1 MIVISF
7 DPGQALGWAVGS
19 YYDDQPYGMDEAG
32 ISEHGVRSFRYL
44 LDHLQ
49 PYLNYPHV
57 IVVEKFV
64 PRSNSFIANIS
75 PVKVEGAM
83 EFLWGDE
90 IVWRRAAQKADVKD
104 EILKESGM
112 WRTGSMVDH
121 EDGRDANDAII
132 HGLGYVKTLK
142 HVPTLSHYWPG
153 ADI

>member
-7 DPGQALGWAVGS
+7 DPGQALGWAVGT
-19 YYDDQPYGMDEAG
+19 YDDDQPYSLAEAG

-44 LDHLQ
+44 LDHLG
-49 PYLNYPHV
+49 PYGAYPHV

-64 PRSNSFIANIS
+64 PRSNSFIANVV

-104 EILKESGM
+104 EVLKKNGL
-112 WRTGSMVDH
+112 WQTGSMVDH

-132 HGLGYVKTLK
+132 HGLGYVKTLN
-142 HVPTLSHYWPG
+142 HVATLAHYWPG
-153 ADI
+153 DNI